1 MMQLFQKGTKTMTK
15 TILIPTPLRP
25 FVNNQETIKTNADTL
40 GAALTELTTEFPKLK
55 QHLYDDQNEL
65 RKFINIYVNDTDIR
79 DTDGEKTVLNADD
92 EISLVPAIAGGL
104 V

>member
-55 QHLYDDQNEL
+55 QHL
-65 RKFINIYVNDTDIR
+65 
-79 DTDGEKTVLNADD
+79 
-92 EISLVPAIAGGL
+92 
-104 V
+104 